1 LTVLVTS
8 RERLQVDGE
17 HEYAVPALGS
27 LDGLKLFAAR
37 ARALGSEIEG
47 DEAARELCERL
58 DNLPL
63 ALELAAAR
71 TKMFSPA
78 QLLERLSQ
86 RLDLFKGGRDADPR
100 QRTLRATIEWSHD
113 LLTSCEQ
120 RLFARLSV
128 FAGGCSYEAAA
139 EICGADEDTLQS
151 LLDKSLLRRRE
162 GPAGESRYWLLETIR
177 QFGAERLAEAGDLE
191 ALSRRHAEWYAALA
205 SELQEPM
212 RDGEPEASAR
222 LAAEVD
228 NMRSA
233 LDWVSREGGA
243 SEGLQVV
250 WGLWYFW
257 VTRGL
262 VAEGLRWA
270 DWAVAMAREAPPAE
284 RAFGLLAASELIRM
298 FGDPEFALRLKRE
311 LVPLFRELGLE
322 NRVAS
327 TLSDITGMLADSG
340 ELEEARRLG
349 DEALALR
356 RRLGTPYGIAHA
368 LINRGIVEFYAGDF
382 GRAREFFEEAIR
394 YSEDPYVPTGLA
406 AGFLMAGESARRS
419 GDVAGAAP
427 LLRRALRLHEEL
439 GQRASFPE
447 LLQEAAA
454 ACAGQPALAT
464 RLLGAS
470 DRLLSEMGIPR
481 WDPADYER
489 TVAALRV
496 ELGAASFEEA
506 LAEGAAL
513 SEEEALAL
521 AASCLD

>member
-1 LTVLVTS
+1 
-8 RERLQVDGE
+8 
-17 HEYAVPALGS
+17 
-27 LDGLKLFAAR
+27 
-37 ARALGSEIEG
+37 
-47 DEAARELCERL
+47 
-58 DNLPL
+58 
-63 ALELAAAR
+63 
-71 TKMFSPA
+71 
-78 QLLERLSQ
+78 
-86 RLDLFKGGRDADPR
+86 
-100 QRTLRATIEWSHD
+100 
-113 LLTSCEQ
+113 
-120 RLFARLSV
+120 
-128 FAGGCSYEAAA
+128 
-139 EICGADEDTLQS
+139 
-151 LLDKSLLRRRE
+151 
-162 GPAGESRYWLLETIR
+162 
-177 QFGAERLAEAGDLE
+177 
-191 ALSRRHAEWYAALA
+191 
-205 SELQEPM
+205 
-212 RDGEPEASAR
+212 
-222 LAAEVD
+222 
-228 NMRSA
+228 
-233 LDWVSREGGA
+233 
-243 SEGLQVV
+243 
-250 WGLWYFW
+250 
-257 VTRGL
+257 
-262 VAEGLRWA
+262 
-270 DWAVAMAREAPPAE
+270 MAREAPPAE